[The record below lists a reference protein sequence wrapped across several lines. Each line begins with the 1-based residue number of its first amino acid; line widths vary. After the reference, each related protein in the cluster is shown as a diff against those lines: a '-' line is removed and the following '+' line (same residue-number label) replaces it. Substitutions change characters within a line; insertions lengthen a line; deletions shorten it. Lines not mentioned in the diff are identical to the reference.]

1 MPSGLRQ
8 LRAQP
13 RDMRG
18 AGSLQVIF
26 SPFNTIKKKLKCHAD
41 ATRDSPA
48 WTAGP
53 ASPWRGASTGNAETY
68 VYCPGIISKIKLIQN
83 YFPGRAQHLR
93 VPVRLGGTAVRQAGL

>member
-26 SPFNTIKKKLKCHAD
+26 SPFNMI
-41 ATRDSPA
+41 
-48 WTAGP
+48 
-53 ASPWRGASTGNAETY
+53 
-68 VYCPGIISKIKLIQN
+68 
-83 YFPGRAQHLR
+83 F
-93 VPVRLGGTAVRQAGL
+93 